1 MAKYAKSVTR
11 QWWSTDPCQGDL
23 ALVGDTHGVDVT
35 RLQVGLG
42 QCLTGGDKLGLPD
55 GMRIMLDPT
64 GLGID
69 LRQLLQRQSDNMPL
83 GVKHNSVG
91 TGSTLVKI
99 EQVSH
104 MGSAKGKQ
112 ASKDCQKNHND
123 QASE

>member
-1 MAKYAKSVTR
+1 
-11 QWWSTDPCQGDL
+11 
-23 ALVGDTHGVDVT
+23 VDVT
-35 RLQVGLG
+35 RLQIGLG
-42 QCLTGGDKLGLPD
+42 QCLTGGGKLGLPD

-83 GVKHNSVG
+83 GVKHNAVG
-91 TGSTLVKI
+91 TGSTLVKS

-104 MGSAKGKQ
+104 MGRPKAKQ
-112 ASKDCQKNHND
+112 ASKDCKTNHNN